1 MILCLSCVVVFCT
14 VYALILPAI
23 TLERKTV
30 CGQEEHSHTEECYSS
45 DGQLT
50 CGKTEHTHT
59 ESCYADDKTSEDQSG
74 EDSQQTPEQNQ
85 TEGQEQNQGQSQEQ
99 NQDQSQ
105 DQVQT
110 SDDGNVAQNGEN
122 GDTAGTTADET
133 AGVTGEYVL
142 NEHTTNITYVK
153 LTYRENGV
161 EKEVPIG
168 GTVILPDD
176 SSMMIKVG
184 FQGIPVTDLKK
195 SDGSFTYQLPDVFR
209 IKKTTT
215 SDMKNNSDKVIGTIT
230 VSTDGKV
237 VVKYNAEDLESLG
250 ENQTIDGEFFVSA
263 QLKLS
268 SVNPE
273 TNQTTVHTLKSDITV
288 KLDPDYYERYG
299 NVTVDKQFS
308 EKDKNSE
315 YIKYTIT
322 VTAGDDGCKNVYV
335 VDQFTMNIHGFRRHS
350 LKLRINPKRFQ

>member
-85 TEGQEQNQGQSQEQ
+85 TEGQEQNSGQSQEQ

-105 DQVQT
+105 DQSQSQDQVQM

-133 AGVTGEYVL
+133 SVATGEYVL
-142 NEHTTNITYVK
+142 NDHADQITYVK
-153 LTYRENGV
+153 LTYKEKDE
-161 EKEVPIG
+161 EKEVPSQVETIQ
-168 GTVILPDD
+168 PDNL
-176 SSMMIKVG
+176 SMMIKVG
-184 FQGIPVTDLKK
+184 FQGILVTDLKN
-195 SDGSFTYQLPDVFR
+195 SGGSFTYRLPDVFR
-209 IKKTTT
+209 IKNTTT
-215 SDMKNNSDKVIGTIT
+215 SDMKNGADKVIGTIT

-250 ENQTIDGEFFVSA
+250 ENQTIDGEF
-263 QLKLS
+263 LCLL
-268 SVNPE
+268 NL
-273 TNQTTVHTLKSDITV
+273 N
-288 KLDPDYYERYG
+288 
-299 NVTVDKQFS
+299 
-308 EKDKNSE
+308 
-315 YIKYTIT
+315 
-322 VTAGDDGCKNVYV
+322 
-335 VDQFTMNIHGFRRHS
+335 
-350 LKLRINPKRFQ
+350 